1 VVGPRANLKGLG
13 AGKRTRVFVA
23 AVEPEEARAARER
36 AGAEN
41 LKNSKRV
48 RRVVLRG
55 PHGETGAGANA
66 WRQGHRQAR

>member
-41 LKNSKRV
+41 
-48 RRVVLRG
+48 
-55 PHGETGAGANA
+55 
-66 WRQGHRQAR
+66 